1 MNGAGFLTRYYV
13 FLKVVETGSFT
24 RAAQELD
31 YTQSAVSRMIL
42 DLEKEWRG
50 ELLHRSRTG
59 VALSSAGE
67 RILPLV
73 RTIVADWE
81 ELNFTVNE
89 LHGLHT
95 GLVRVGTFTSVANMW
110 IPSLLVSFQ
119 KLYPGI
125 EFALMNSEN
134 YSEIEDW
141 IQHGKVDC
149 GFVNL
154 PAVTDLQVSFL
165 KRDTLVAVLPPEHP
179 LAGSEVFPIA
189 RLQDE
194 PFIKLKEDTDNELSN
209 FLAHLSRMPKV
220 RYEVNSDHMILS
232 MVESGLGISVMH
244 SLLADMDRY
253 NVVWKRFD
261 LQQHRDI
268 GIATARSAKLSS
280 AAKLFVAHV
289 REQISETGPHLFLPV
304 SGA

>member
-1 MNGAGFLTRYYV
+1 MSLQKYV
-13 FLKVVETGSFT
+13 ALLKTVELGSISL
-24 RAAQELD
+24 AAEQMG

-42 DLEKEWRG
+42 DLEKEWRV

-125 EFALMNSEN
+125 EFTLMNSEN

-304 SGA
+304 SGT

>member
-1 MNGAGFLTRYYV
+1 MSLQKYAAL
-13 FLKVVETGSFT
+13 LKTVELGSISL
-24 RAAQELD
+24 AAEQMG

-42 DLEKEWRG
+42 DLEKEWRV

-125 EFALMNSEN
+125 EFTLMNSEN

-149 GFVNL
+149 GFVSL

>member
-1 MNGAGFLTRYYV
+1 MSLQKYV
-13 FLKVVETGSFT
+13 ALLKTVELGSISL
-24 RAAQELD
+24 AAEQMG

-42 DLEKEWRG
+42 DLEKEWRV

-67 RILPLV
+67 RLLPLV
-73 RTIVADWE
+73 RTIIADWE

-125 EFALMNSEN
+125 EFTLMNSEN

-268 GIATARSAKLSS
+268 GIATARGAKLSS

>member
-1 MNGAGFLTRYYV
+1 VSLQKYAAL
-13 FLKVVETGSFT
+13 LKTVELGSISL
-24 RAAQELD
+24 AAEQMG

>member
-1 MNGAGFLTRYYV
+1 MSLQKYAAL
-13 FLKVVETGSFT
+13 LKTVELGSISL
-24 RAAQELD
+24 AAEQMG

-42 DLEKEWRG
+42 DLEKEWG
-50 ELLHRSRTG
+50 VELLYRSRAG
-59 VALSSAGE
+59 VTASSEGL
-67 RILPLV
+67 RLLPLV
-73 RTIVADWE
+73 RSIAADCA
-81 ELNFTVNE
+81 ELEFTVNE

-95 GLVRVGTFTSVANMW
+95 GLIRVGTFTSVANMW

-125 EFALMNSEN
+125 EFTLMNSEN

-141 IQHGKVDC
+141 IQHGQVDC
-149 GFVNL
+149 GFVSL
-154 PAVTDLQVSFL
+154 PAMTDLQAHFL
-165 KRDTLVAVLPPEHP
+165 KRDTLVAVLPPDHP
-179 LAGSEVFPIA
+179 LAGSSVFPIA

-209 FLAHLSRMPKV
+209 FLAHLSSPPKV

-244 SLLADMDRY
+244 SLLADMNRY
-253 NVVWKRFD
+253 RVVWKRFD

-268 GIATARSAKLSS
+268 GIATARHARLSS

-289 REQISETGPHLFLPV
+289 RAQIG
-304 SGA
+304 

>member
-1 MNGAGFLTRYYV
+1 MSLQKYV
-13 FLKVVETGSFT
+13 AFLKTVELGSISL
-24 RAAQELD
+24 AAEQMG

-42 DLEKEWRG
+42 DLEKEWG
-50 ELLHRSRTG
+50 MELLHRSRAG
-59 VALSSAGE
+59 IALSSVE
-67 RILPLV
+67 EHLLPAI
-73 RTIVADWE
+73 RSIVADCE
-81 ELNFTVNE
+81 ELKFAVNE

-125 EFALMNSEN
+125 EFTLMNSEN

-154 PAVTDLQVSFL
+154 PTVTDLQVSFL
-165 KRDTLVAVLPPEHP
+165 RRDTLIAVLPPEHP
-179 LAGSEVFPIA
+179 LAQSPVFPIA

-194 PFIKLKEDTDNELSN
+194 LFIKLKEDTDNELSR
-209 FLAHLSRMPKV
+209 FLGNLARPPKV

-232 MVESGLGISVMH
+232 MVECGLGISVMH

-253 NVVWKRFD
+253 NVVWKKFD

-268 GIATARSAKLSS
+268 GIATAKQAKLSS
-280 AAKLFVAHV
+280 AVKLFVAHV
-289 REQISETGPHLFLPV
+289 REQIGPM
-304 SGA
+304 SN

>member
-1 MNGAGFLTRYYV
+1 
-13 FLKVVETGSFT
+13 
-24 RAAQELD
+24 
-31 YTQSAVSRMIL
+31 MIL
-42 DLEKEWRG
+42 DLEKEWRV

-125 EFALMNSEN
+125 EFTLMNSEN

>member
-1 MNGAGFLTRYYV
+1 MSLQKYV
-13 FLKVVETGSFT
+13 AFLKTVELGSISL
-24 RAAQELD
+24 AAEQMG

-42 DLEKEWRG
+42 DLEKEWG
-50 ELLHRSRTG
+50 MELLHRSRAG
-59 VALSSAGE
+59 IALSSVGE
-67 RILPLV
+67 HLLPAI
-73 RTIVADWE
+73 RSIVADCE
-81 ELNFTVNE
+81 ELKFAVNE

-125 EFALMNSEN
+125 EFTLMNSEN

-154 PAVTDLQVSFL
+154 PTVTDLQVSFL
-165 KRDTLVAVLPPEHP
+165 RRETLIAVRPPEHP
-179 LAGSEVFPIA
+179 MAQSPVFPIA

-194 PFIKLKEDTDNELSN
+194 LFIKLKEDTDNELSR
-209 FLAHLSRMPKV
+209 FLGNLARPPKV

-232 MVESGLGISVMH
+232 MVECGLGISVMH

-253 NVVWKRFD
+253 NVVWKKFD

-268 GIATARSAKLSS
+268 GIATAKQAKLSS
-280 AAKLFVAHV
+280 AVKLFVGHV
-289 REQISETGPHLFLPV
+289 REQIGPM
-304 SGA
+304 SN

>member
-1 MNGAGFLTRYYV
+1 MSLQKYAAL
-13 FLKVVETGSFT
+13 LKTVELGSISL
-24 RAAQELD
+24 AAEQMG

-42 DLEKEWRG
+42 DLEKEWRV

-125 EFALMNSEN
+125 EFTLMNSEN

-268 GIATARSAKLSS
+268 GIATVRSAKLSS

>member
-1 MNGAGFLTRYYV
+1 MSLQKYAAL
-13 FLKVVETGSFT
+13 LKTVELGSISL
-24 RAAQELD
+24 AAEQMG

-42 DLEKEWRG
+42 DLEKEWRV

-149 GFVNL
+149 GFVSL

-268 GIATARSAKLSS
+268 GIATARSAKISS

>member
-1 MNGAGFLTRYYV
+1 MSLQKYAAL
-13 FLKVVETGSFT
+13 LKTVELGSISL
-24 RAAQELD
+24 AAEQMG

-42 DLEKEWRG
+42 DLEKEWRV

-125 EFALMNSEN
+125 EFTLMNSEN

>member
-1 MNGAGFLTRYYV
+1 VSLQKYAAL
-13 FLKVVETGSFT
+13 LKTVELGSISL
-24 RAAQELD
+24 AAEQMG

-42 DLEKEWRG
+42 DLEKEWRV

-149 GFVNL
+149 GFVSL

-268 GIATARSAKLSS
+268 GIATARSAKISS

>member
-1 MNGAGFLTRYYV
+1 MSLQKYAAL
-13 FLKVVETGSFT
+13 LKTVELGSISL
-24 RAAQELD
+24 AAEQMG

-42 DLEKEWRG
+42 DLEKEWG
-50 ELLHRSRTG
+50 VELLYRSRAG
-59 VALSSAGE
+59 VTASSEGL
-67 RILPLV
+67 RLLPLV
-73 RTIVADWE
+73 RSIVADCA
-81 ELNFTVNE
+81 ELEFTVNE

-95 GLVRVGTFTSVANMW
+95 GLIRVGTFTSVANMW

-125 EFALMNSEN
+125 EFTLMNSEN

-141 IQHGKVDC
+141 IQHGQVDC
-149 GFVNL
+149 GFVSL
-154 PAVTDLQVSFL
+154 PATTDLQTSFL
-165 KRDTLVAVLPPEHP
+165 KRDTLVAVLPPDHP
-179 LAGSEVFPIA
+179 LAGSSVFPIA

-209 FLAHLSRMPKV
+209 FLAHLSSPPKV

-244 SLLADMDRY
+244 SLLADMNRY
-253 NVVWKRFD
+253 RVVWKRFD

-268 GIATARSAKLSS
+268 GIATARHARLSS

-289 REQISETGPHLFLPV
+289 RAQIGCL
-304 SGA
+304 A

>member
-1 MNGAGFLTRYYV
+1 MSLQKYAAL
-13 FLKVVETGSFT
+13 LKTVELGSISL
-24 RAAQELD
+24 AAEQMG

-42 DLEKEWRG
+42 DLEKEWRV

>member
-1 MNGAGFLTRYYV
+1 MSLQKYAAL
-13 FLKVVETGSFT
+13 LKTVELGSISL
-24 RAAQELD
+24 AAEQMG

>member
-1 MNGAGFLTRYYV
+1 MSLQKYAAL
-13 FLKVVETGSFT
+13 LKTVELGSISL
-24 RAAQELD
+24 AAEQMG

-42 DLEKEWRG
+42 DLEKEWG
-50 ELLHRSRTG
+50 VELLYRSRAG
-59 VALSSAGE
+59 VTASSEGL
-67 RILPLV
+67 RLLPLV
-73 RTIVADWE
+73 RSIVADCA
-81 ELNFTVNE
+81 ELEFTVNE

-95 GLVRVGTFTSVANMW
+95 GLIRVGTFTSVANMW

-125 EFALMNSEN
+125 EFTLMNSEN

-141 IQHGKVDC
+141 IQHGQVDC
-149 GFVNL
+149 GFVSL
-154 PAVTDLQVSFL
+154 PAMTDLQAHFL
-165 KRDTLVAVLPPEHP
+165 KRDTLVAVLPPDHP
-179 LAGSEVFPIA
+179 LAGSSVFPIA

-209 FLAHLSRMPKV
+209 FLAHLSSPPKV

-244 SLLADMDRY
+244 SLLADMNRY
-253 NVVWKRFD
+253 RVVWKRFD

-268 GIATARSAKLSS
+268 GIATARHARLSS

-289 REQISETGPHLFLPV
+289 RAHIG
-304 SGA
+304 

>member
-1 MNGAGFLTRYYV
+1 MSLQKYV
-13 FLKVVETGSFT
+13 AFLKTVELGSISL
-24 RAAQELD
+24 AAEQMG

-42 DLEKEWRG
+42 DLEKEWG
-50 ELLHRSRTG
+50 MELLHRSRAG
-59 VALSSAGE
+59 IALSSVGE
-67 RILPLV
+67 HLLPAI
-73 RTIVADWE
+73 RSIVADCE
-81 ELNFTVNE
+81 ELKFAVNE

-119 KLYPGI
+119 KLY
-125 EFALMNSEN
+125 
-134 YSEIEDW
+134 SEIEDW

-154 PAVTDLQVSFL
+154 PTVTDLQVSFL
-165 KRDTLVAVLPPEHP
+165 RRDTLIAVLPPEHP
-179 LAGSEVFPIA
+179 LAQSPVFPIA

-194 PFIKLKEDTDNELSN
+194 LFIKLKEDTDNELSR
-209 FLAHLSRMPKV
+209 FLGNLARPPKV

-232 MVESGLGISVMH
+232 MVECGLGISVMH

-253 NVVWKRFD
+253 NVVWKKFD

-268 GIATARSAKLSS
+268 GIATAKQAKLSS
-280 AAKLFVAHV
+280 AVKLFVAHV
-289 REQISETGPHLFLPV
+289 REQIGPM
-304 SGA
+304 SN

>member
-1 MNGAGFLTRYYV
+1 MSLQKYAAL
-13 FLKVVETGSFT
+13 LKTVELGSISL
-24 RAAQELD
+24 AAEQMG

-42 DLEKEWRG
+42 DLEKEWG
-50 ELLHRSRTG
+50 VELLYRSRAG
-59 VALSSAGE
+59 VTASSEGL
-67 RILPLV
+67 RLLPLV
-73 RTIVADWE
+73 RSIVADCA
-81 ELNFTVNE
+81 ELEFTVNE

-95 GLVRVGTFTSVANMW
+95 GLIRVGTFTSVANMW

-125 EFALMNSEN
+125 EFTLMNSEN

-141 IQHGKVDC
+141 IQHGQVDC
-149 GFVNL
+149 GFVSL
-154 PAVTDLQVSFL
+154 PATTDLQTSFL
-165 KRDTLVAVLPPEHP
+165 KRDTLVAVLPPDHP
-179 LAGSEVFPIA
+179 FAGSSVFPIA

-209 FLAHLSRMPKV
+209 FLAHLSSPPKV

-244 SLLADMDRY
+244 SLLADMNRY
-253 NVVWKRFD
+253 RVVWKRFD

-268 GIATARSAKLSS
+268 GIATARHARLSS

-289 REQISETGPHLFLPV
+289 RAQIG
-304 SGA
+304 